1 MYSEQ
6 ETGGQRK
13 ELPLVRWYGFTK
25 DRFRIFLFLG
35 FFFLGK
41 TIKKK
46 KNPVRSQNETKQ
58 SVKSCLKSHAKYWM
72 PQACILPGTEVYRTL
87 GLEQHSSPTQNT
99 NIQIYDLFFVHYLQC
114 VADKR

>member
-25 DRFRIFLFLG
+25 DRFRILFLL
-35 FFFLGK
+35 FLGK
-41 TIKKK
+41 TEK
-46 KNPVRSQNETKQ
+46 KNPFRSQNETKQ
-58 SVKSCLKSHAKYWM
+58 SVKSCLTSHAKYWM

-87 GLEQHSSPTQNT
+87 GLEQHSSPT
-99 NIQIYDLFFVHYLQC
+99 
-114 VADKR
+114 